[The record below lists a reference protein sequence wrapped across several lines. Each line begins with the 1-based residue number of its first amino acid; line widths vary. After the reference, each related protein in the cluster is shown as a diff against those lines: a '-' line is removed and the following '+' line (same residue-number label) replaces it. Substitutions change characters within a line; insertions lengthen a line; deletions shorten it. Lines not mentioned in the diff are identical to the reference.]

1 MVSCFHSLN
10 IIHPGNHSWH
20 QGFPKKHWCEWKNAS
35 LEIYASPSPCKVKQF
50 CNFCL
55 QTINLNISYRDR
67 VSKTACA
74 LGLKHH
80 TKLYNCTHIII
91 TSLTASLTIL
101 LSLPAA
107 PVTGE
112 VNVISTG
119 DIMILMYLAI
129 TSWSG
134 TKQPSCSCQSTYQ
147 MNTKCGLVESAA
159 EMRGPPYFA
168 IQIQSCFSK
177 LSPSPTTVQA
187 FFQIQS
193 PSQNEVQNIWKMLT
207 FHNKMLHF
215 FSINSVQTRSGF

>member
-80 TKLYNCTHIII
+80 TKLYNCTHIYNHHKPDCVPHH
-91 TSLTASLTIL
+91 T
-101 LSLPAA
+101 P
-107 PVTGE
+107 
-112 VNVISTG
+112 
-119 DIMILMYLAI
+119 
-129 TSWSG
+129 
-134 TKQPSCSCQSTYQ
+134 QPSSSASDWWGERHIHWWHNDSDVFSNYVMVRYKTTVLFVSEHISDEHKMWTCGVCGRDARSAIFCDPDPVLFFKTQSKSNYSPSIFS
-147 MNTKCGLVESAA
+147 NTKSKSKWSPKYLKNADFSQQNAA
-159 EMRGPPYFA
+159 F
-168 IQIQSCFSK
+168 
-177 LSPSPTTVQA
+177 L
-187 FFQIQS
+187 
-193 PSQNEVQNIWKMLT
+193 
-207 FHNKMLHF
+207 FH
-215 FSINSVQTRSGF
+215 